1 MYIIQN
7 GQIIRP
13 EAPSAHRPPIH
24 EELLPPHKRIFR
36 AVKQVVLVMIILFF
50 IYMFTCGKCKDV
62 FAKLFK

>member
-13 EAPSAHRPPIH
+13 QPPSAPPSAR

-36 AVKQVVLVMIILFF
+36 ACKQVVLVMIILFF